1 MDLKRKDFQF
11 PEIIRFD
18 EETLT
23 NTYGKLI
30 AEPLERG
37 YGTTLGNALRRVLL
51 SSLEGA
57 AVTAI
62 RIPGALHEFSTIKGV
77 KEDVVDIILNIK
89 KLRFKVYS
97 DGVKIATIKAKG
109 PKTVTGH
116 DIQGDASF
124 EVLNPDQ
131 LIATLDKDSSFEVEM
146 HIKKGRGYV
155 PAELNKEEDLPV
167 DMIAVDSTFT
177 PIKKVNFI
185 VEKARV
191 GRATD
196 YDRLIM
202 EIWTDGSIT
211 PEKAVSRAAT
221 IIIEHLNL
229 FLLDEDEEQP
239 MISPQPE
246 PEVSVTTQ
254 QNENPVFN
262 HNLLKSVDELE
273 LSVRSYNCL
282 KNANI
287 KTIADL
293 VQKTEQEMLRTKN
306 FGRKSLN
313 EIKEILHGMGLR
325 LGMRVDLDALNRQ
338 IVSQVGGT
346 DKDAAQG

>member
-1 MDLKRKDFQF
+1 MDLKKIGFQL
-11 PEIIRFD
+11 PDTIKFD

-23 NTYGKLI
+23 DTYGKLI

-37 YGTTLGNALRRVLL
+37 FGTTVGNALRRVLL
-51 SSLEGA
+51 SSLEGS
-57 AVTAI
+57 AVTTV
-62 RIPGALHEFSTIKGV
+62 RIPGVLHEFSTIKGV

-89 KLRFKVYS
+89 KLRFKIYS
-97 DGVKIATIKAKG
+97 EGTKVATIKVKG
-109 PKTVTGH
+109 PKNVTGY

-124 EVLNPDQ
+124 EVLNPEQ
-131 LIATLDKDSSFEVEM
+131 IIATLDKDLTFEAEM
-146 HIKKGRGYV
+146 YIKKGKGYV

-167 DMIAVDSTFT
+167 DMIAVDSVFT

-211 PEKAVSRAAT
+211 PERAVSQAAS
-221 IIIEHLNL
+221 IIIEHMNL
-229 FLLDEDEEQP
+229 FLSDEEELP
-239 MISPQPE
+239 GDLTPPE
-246 PEVSVTTQ
+246 PGDLVHASS
-254 QNENPVFN
+254 ENPIFN
-262 HNLLKSVDELE
+262 SNLLKSVDELE

-306 FGRKSLN
+306 FGRKSLS
-313 EIKEILHGMGLR
+313 EIKEILHRMGLR
-325 LGMRVDLDALNRQ
+325 LGMRVDLDALNREAVIQ
-338 IVSQVGGT
+338 SGGIE
-346 DKDAAQG
+346 KDAAQS

>member
-1 MDLKRKDFQF
+1 MDLKKIGFQL
-11 PEIIRFD
+11 PDAIRFD

-23 NTYGKLI
+23 DTYGKLV

-37 YGTTLGNALRRVLL
+37 FGTTIGNSLRRVLL
-51 SSLEGA
+51 SSIEGA
-57 AVTAI
+57 AVTAVK
-62 RIPGALHEFSTIKGV
+62 IPGALHEFSTIKGI
-77 KEDVVDIILNIK
+77 KEDIIDIILNIK
-89 KLRFKVYS
+89 KIRFKLYS
-97 DGVKIATIKAKG
+97 NGRKIATIKVNG
-109 PKTVTGH
+109 PKNVSGK
-116 DIQGDASF
+116 DIKEDASF
-124 EVLNPDQ
+124 EILNPDQ
-131 LIATLDKDSSFEVEM
+131 VIATLDKDSVFEAEM
-146 HIKKGRGYV
+146 YVKKGKGYV
-155 PAELNKEEDLPV
+155 PAELNKEEGLPV
-167 DMIAVDSTFT
+167 GMIAVDSVFT

-211 PEKAVSRAAT
+211 PEKAISQAAS
-221 IIIEHLNL
+221 IIIKHMEL
-229 FLLDEDEEQP
+229 FVLEEEDEEEE
-239 MISPQPE
+239 SLSE
-246 PEVSVTTQ
+246 EETKLVHSDS
-254 QNENPVFN
+254 EEPVFN
-262 HNLLKSVDELE
+262 SNLLKSVEDLE

-325 LGMRVDLDALNRQ
+325 LGMRVDLDALNRNSALQ
-338 IVSQVGGT
+338 SGGVGQNAT
-346 DKDAAQG
+346 QS

>member
-1 MDLKRKDFQF
+1 MDLKKIGFQL
-11 PEIIRFD
+11 PDSIKFD

-23 NTYGKLI
+23 DTYGKLI

-37 YGTTLGNALRRVLL
+37 FGTTLGNALRRVLL
-51 SSLEGA
+51 SSLEGS
-57 AVTAI
+57 AVTAVK
-62 RIPGALHEFSTIKGV
+62 IPGALHEFSTIKGV

-89 KLRFKVYS
+89 KLRFKLSFNGQKV
-97 DGVKIATIKAKG
+97 AMIKVRG
-109 PKTVTGH
+109 PKNVTGY

-124 EVLNPDQ
+124 EVLNPEQ
-131 LIATLDKDSSFEVEM
+131 LIATLDKDSTFEAEM
-146 HIKKGRGYV
+146 YIKKGKGYI
-155 PAELNKEEDLPV
+155 PAEINKEEELPV
-167 DMIAVDSTFT
+167 DMIAVDSVFA

-196 YDRLIM
+196 YDRLVM

-211 PEKAVSRAAT
+211 PEKAISQAAS
-221 IIIEHLNL
+221 IIIEHMNL
-229 FLLDEDEEQP
+229 FLLDEEE
-239 MISPQPE
+239 
-246 PEVSVTTQ
+246 EVPLEITPTETGNLVHTDS
-254 QNENPVFN
+254 ENPVFN
-262 HNLLKSVDELE
+262 SNLLKSVDELE

-282 KNANI
+282 KNADI

-313 EIKEILHGMGLR
+313 EIKKILNIMGLR
-325 LGMRVDLDALNRQ
+325 LGMRVDLDALSKEAVMQ
-338 IVSQVGGT
+338 SGGIEE
-346 DKDAAQG
+346 DAAQS